1 MLKRFSDEQARSILA
16 RAIELDAHAPTT
28 SVDDLRA
35 IASDLGV
42 AHESLDAALREHS
55 VASRARRMKAG
66 KRAATVVS
74 GLGVPM
80 GVVTG
85 ALLTSGGAS
94 GILTALG
101 MTGIA
106 LIASGALVILPGR
119 AATLRSFHLKNLV
132 LWGGVAAG
140 SLVSALFLPGSA
152 PAMMIA
158 AGWSLRAW
166 LASSILGTSAVIAVR
181 RAHRP
186 DDTGSG
192 PNGVERSAKS
202 AQRLLVRAVKR
213 ALGWLNCT
221 FRRDRAHFVPGDLNH
236 A

>member
-16 RAIELDAHAPTT
+16 RAIELDADAPTT

-42 AHESLDAALREHS
+42 ASESLDVALREHS
-55 VASRARRMKAG
+55 IAARARRMEAG
-66 KRAATVVS
+66 KRVATVVS
-74 GLGVPM
+74 TLGMPM
-80 GVVTG
+80 GLVTG
-85 ALLTSGGAS
+85 ALVTSGGAA

-106 LIASGALVILPGR
+106 LIASGALVVLPGR

-140 SLVSALFLPGSA
+140 SLVSAFLLPGSA
-152 PAMMIA
+152 SAMMIA

-166 LASSILGTSAVIAVR
+166 LASSILGTSAIIAVR
-181 RAHRP
+181 RAQRP
-186 DDTGSG
+186 EDAVSG
-192 PNGVERSAKS
+192 LNRVEGSAKS
-202 AQRLLVRAVKR
+202 AQRLLIRAAQR
-213 ALGWLNCT
+213 ALGWFT
-221 FRRDRAHFVPGDLNH
+221 RPFRRDQAQFVASDLNH